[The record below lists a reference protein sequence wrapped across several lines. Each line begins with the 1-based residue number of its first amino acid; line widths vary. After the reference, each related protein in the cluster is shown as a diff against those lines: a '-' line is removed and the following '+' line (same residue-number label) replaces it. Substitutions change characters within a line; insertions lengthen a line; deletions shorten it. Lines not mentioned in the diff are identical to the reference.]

1 MKPTLIFSVVSAAV
15 LALAA
20 TGFFIKSDPA
30 RAQQATE
37 EMEEIVVQA
46 PVERR
51 YVGVA
56 STTGAKIE
64 LIELRRRV
72 YFADLDLSNDTDVAE
87 LKTRIKTTAK
97 ESCKQLSDMFPLDAS
112 DRHEIQR
119 CTKKAVGGTDKQVQ
133 AAIAA
138 AS

>member
-1 MKPTLIFSVVSAAV
+1 MKLTLTFSVVSAAV

-20 TGFFIKSDPA
+20 TGFFIISDPA
-30 RAQQATE
+30 SAQQATE

-46 PVERR
+46 PVERQN
-51 YVGVA
+51 VGVA
-56 STTGAKIE
+56 STTGARIE

-72 YFADLDLSNDTDVAE
+72 YFADLDLSKNADVAE
-87 LKTRIKTTAK
+87 LKTRITTTAK
-97 ESCKQLSDMFPLDAS
+97 ESCKQLSDMFPLDTS
-112 DRHEIQR
+112 DRHEIRQ
-119 CTKKAVGGTDKQVQ
+119 CTDKAVDGTEEQVQ